1 MLRNIVLECQP
12 RTYRDYRDAGRFRT
26 FRVTVETTDL
36 YVKALCRLERETE
49 ALVRECRGQIKAA
62 IARRP
67 EFLTS
72 LTPIE
77 EDPRDSPVP
86 IRMIRAAVKA
96 GTGPMAAVAGAV
108 AEFVGRSLLGLSP
121 EIIIENGGDIFARVE
136 RPFFCGLFA
145 GSSPFS
151 NRLGL
156 KIDPT
161 GLPVGICTS
170 SATVGPSRSFG
181 RVDAA
186 VVVSYDAALADAAAT
201 ALGNR
206 IQGYTDLRPG
216 VEWAMT
222 IPGVKGALAVLH
234 DKMAVLGEIELA
246 PAAP

>member
-1 MLRNIVLECQP
+1 MRGNIVLEYQP
-12 RTYRDYRDAGRFRT
+12 RTYRDYRDSGRFCT

-36 YVKALCRLERETE
+36 YVKALCPLERETE
-49 ALVRECRGQIKAA
+49 QLVRECRGQIEAA

-67 EFLTS
+67 EFLAS

-77 EDPRDSPVP
+77 EDPRDSPVAMQ
-86 IRMIRAAVKA
+86 MIRAAVKA

-108 AEFVGRSLLGLSP
+108 AEFVGRSLLALSP
-121 EIIIENGGDIFARVE
+121 EIIIENGGDIFARVDT
-136 RPFFCGLFA
+136 PFVCGLFA

-151 NRLGL
+151 NRLGF

-181 RVDAA
+181 RADAA
-186 VVVSYDAALADAAAT
+186 VVVSYDVALADAMAT

-206 IQGYTDLRPG
+206 IHGYSDLRKG

-222 IPGVKGALAVLH
+222 IPGVKGALAVLG
-234 DKMAVLGEIELA
+234 DKMAVLGEIELT
-246 PAAP
+246 PVSP